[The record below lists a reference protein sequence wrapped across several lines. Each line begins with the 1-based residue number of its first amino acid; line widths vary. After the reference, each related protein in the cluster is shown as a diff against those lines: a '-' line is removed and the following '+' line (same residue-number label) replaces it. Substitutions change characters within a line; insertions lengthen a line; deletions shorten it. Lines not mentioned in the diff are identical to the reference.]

1 MTGKSDKKA
10 EQEAPKAKEAGAS
23 VKAAKGGKGDEF
35 AQFQTEN
42 EKLRA
47 DLEKAQQQAGEYLQ
61 MAQRLQAEFDNF
73 RKRTERDNAEFRK
86 YANQNLVA
94 DLLNVADDLER
105 ALSAVK
111 QDDSVAAGV
120 KAVRTNLM
128 KILEQNGLQEIPT
141 DGKFDPNLHEAM
153 IVADG
158 DEDDRIAE
166 VYQKGYIMNGRVL
179 RTAKVKV
186 TKKKAAAEA
195 AAQQKQQ
202 Q

>member
-1 MTGKSDKKA
+1 
-10 EQEAPKAKEAGAS
+10 
-23 VKAAKGGKGDEF
+23 
-35 AQFQTEN
+35 
-42 EKLRA
+42 
-47 DLEKAQQQAGEYLQ
+47 
-61 MAQRLQAEFDNF
+61 
-73 RKRTERDNAEFRK
+73 RDNAEFRK